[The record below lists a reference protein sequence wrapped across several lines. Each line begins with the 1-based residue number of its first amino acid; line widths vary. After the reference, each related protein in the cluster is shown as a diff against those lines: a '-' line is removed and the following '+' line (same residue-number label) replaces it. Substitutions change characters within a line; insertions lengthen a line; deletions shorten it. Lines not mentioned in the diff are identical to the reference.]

1 MEIVT
6 IPAAL
11 VDEFCFYMHHPI
23 KAWLFERIFE
33 LVYRISYR
41 LKITHIFLRQLISL
55 KKTVVL
61 SVNSETD
68 PGLILGCC
76 KNLM

>member
-11 VDEFCFYMHHPI
+11 VDEFCF
-23 KAWLFERIFE
+23 
-33 LVYRISYR
+33 YRISYR

-61 SVNSETD
+61 SVNSEKD

-76 KNLM
+76 KNFTKKLNIEMM